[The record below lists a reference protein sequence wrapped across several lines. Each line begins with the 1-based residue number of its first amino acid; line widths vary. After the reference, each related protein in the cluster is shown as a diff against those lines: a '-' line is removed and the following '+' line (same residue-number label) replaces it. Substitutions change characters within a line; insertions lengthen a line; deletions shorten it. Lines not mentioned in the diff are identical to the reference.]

1 VRSLV
6 GFDAVAQ
13 REVGARVVGVGAV
26 EGLAELGDGGGV
38 AWREQCA
45 RAEVPQV
52 RVHELRH
59 SCATLLFTMGVPPA
73 TVQRIVRHSSITVT
87 TGTYVEVIEAVQRDA
102 LDSMGALFEHVG
114 DESSGR
120 LSALTRQK
128 CARSGGSLPH

>member
-6 GFDAVAQ
+6 GFDAVAPP
-13 REVGARVVGVGAV
+13 EVGARVVGVGVV

-38 AWREQCA
+38 AWRGQCA

-52 RVHELRH
+52 RVHDLRH
-59 SCATLLFTMGVPPA
+59 PGATLLVHDGCAAGDRAADPPA
-73 TVQRIVRHSSITVT
+73 QSITVT

-102 LDSMGALFEHVG
+102 RDSMDALFEHVG

-120 LSALTRQK
+120 LSSRSSNTRK
-128 CARSGGSLPH
+128 SGP